1 MTDKYFQIKKY
12 LLFFEEFIFET
23 SLYFIL
29 NEKFEKKELFNDN
42 LQFEMTF
49 SQFKTILRFLEKNA
63 ADSCGVVCYSDN
75 ECDGHPCL
83 NYLRQYDNFMTESVE
98 NREIFYR
105 NIEIIKNSKNT
116 DPMMG
121 YIFLP
126 KDVVNLKRR
135 SWSQRLSY
143 LN

>member
-1 MTDKYFQIKKY
+1 MADKYFQIKKY
-12 LLFFEEFIFET
+12 MLFSELFVFET

-29 NEKFEKKELFNDN
+29 NEKYEKKELFNDN

-49 SQFKTILRFLEKNA
+49 SQFKKILRYLQKNA
-63 ADSCGVVCYSDN
+63 ADSCGLVCYSDN
-75 ECDGHPCL
+75 ECDGHRCL
-83 NYLRQYDNFMTESVE
+83 NYLTKYDKFMTESVE
-98 NREIFYR
+98 SREIFYK
-105 NIEIIKNSKNT
+105 NIEIIKNGKNT

-126 KDVVNLKRR
+126 KDAVNLKGK